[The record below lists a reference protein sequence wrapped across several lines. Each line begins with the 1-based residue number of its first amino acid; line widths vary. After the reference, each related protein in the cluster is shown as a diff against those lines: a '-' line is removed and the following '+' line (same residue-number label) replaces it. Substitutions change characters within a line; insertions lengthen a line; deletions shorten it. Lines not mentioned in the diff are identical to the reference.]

1 MDLFFITLA
10 EVEPMPT
17 PTQMIDVA
25 ERFIRIG
32 TTMPNVYVRKVNGK
46 WQPLHAVDSAII
58 EAVRRIDPTVKLPV
72 LPVD

>member
-1 MDLFFITLA
+1 MHMILTTPDEI
-10 EVEPMPT
+10 ERQPT

-32 TTMPNVYVRKVNGK
+32 TTMPNVYVRKVNGR

-58 EAVRRIDPTVKLPV
+58 EAVRRIDPTIKLPV